1 MDLLGWFIFLFAL
14 LFSVMLHET
23 GHFVTAKKFG
33 MKCTRFFVG
42 FGPTLWST
50 WRGETEYGIKALP
63 IGGFVKII
71 GMHSLDDVDD
81 PADEPRSFRRQPGW
95 QRVIVLCAGSFMHYV
110 LAFVLVVG
118 LALTVGMEV
127 GTTQLASVAPCVA
140 NTVAQLDNGTCG
152 SAKPSPAKMVGLR
165 AGDTITAF
173 NGKPV
178 STSTQLSN
186 AINAV
191 KPGTVVTLTVRRGD
205 QTLTLHPKL
214 AQYPG
219 GSGGYLGVGQT
230 TVFQVPSPLGAV
242 ADFGSFTWQELS
254 GSVHAI
260 GALPSAIPK
269 LFSKDR
275 AQTTGGQV
283 SSMVGVAEA
292 TGQAV
297 AANVGWRYKA
307 EYVLLLIAAVNVF
320 VGAFNMLPLLPLDGG
335 HVVAVL
341 WEMIRSRFAR
351 MRGRAD
357 PGLVDMRKLLPV
369 MFSIFMVLVFFSV
382 IVLLADI
389 VNPVN
394 GA

>member
-1 MDLLGWFIFLFAL
+1 
-14 LFSVMLHET
+14 
-23 GHFVTAKKFG
+23 
-33 MKCTRFFVG
+33 
-42 FGPTLWST
+42 
-50 WRGETEYGIKALP
+50 
-63 IGGFVKII
+63 
-71 GMHSLDDVDD
+71 
-81 PADEPRSFRRQPGW
+81 
-95 QRVIVLCAGSFMHYV
+95 
-110 LAFVLVVG
+110 
-118 LALTVGMEV
+118 
-127 GTTQLASVAPCVA
+127 
-140 NTVAQLDNGTCG
+140 
-152 SAKPSPAKMVGLR
+152 
-165 AGDTITAF
+165 
-173 NGKPV
+173 V